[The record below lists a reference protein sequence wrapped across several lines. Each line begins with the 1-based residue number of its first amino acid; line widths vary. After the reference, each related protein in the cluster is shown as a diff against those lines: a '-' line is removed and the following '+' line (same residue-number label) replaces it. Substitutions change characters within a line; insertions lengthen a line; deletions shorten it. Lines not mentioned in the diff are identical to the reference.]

1 MGKLKENLKEEHKN
15 SNEIDL
21 NDENLKNKDKNK
33 ELKKIKRL
41 IIILFLLLFLL
52 VSGIGFAIYTVIK
65 NKEVEETYVDLDAK
79 LGILPGMS
87 LEEIQNRLNQVV
99 EEGMVNISINPEPEF
114 ENGSAKGNL
123 RIENVAA
130 NHYDYIVTITLD
142 DTGEEIYKSGVI
154 SPGYYVDEAKL
165 TKELPKGDYNATA
178 VFKAYEQETKNII
191 GTVAVTMVI
200 HILN

>member
-1 MGKLKENLKEEHKN
+1 MGKLKGNLKEEHKN

-21 NDENLKNKDKNK
+21 NDENLKNKEKNK

-87 LEEIQNRLNQVV
+87 LEEIQSRLNQVV

-142 DTGEEIYKSGVI
+142 DTGEEIYQSGVI

-178 VFKAYEQETKNII
+178 VFKAYEQGTKNII
-191 GTVAVTMVI
+191 GTVAVTILI